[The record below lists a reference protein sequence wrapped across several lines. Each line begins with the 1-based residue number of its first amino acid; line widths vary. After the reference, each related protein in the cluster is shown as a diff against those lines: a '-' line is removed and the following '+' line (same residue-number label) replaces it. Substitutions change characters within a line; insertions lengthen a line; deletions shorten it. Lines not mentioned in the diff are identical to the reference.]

1 MTPIELAGCAVVLVA
16 AVSLGLLAHELAH
29 ALALRAAGVPY
40 ELTLFPGDGRG
51 RLRSAVAG
59 QWATVRPRVP
69 AAGAAP
75 WTLRLSAMM
84 PLALLAPLALV
95 PAGVVTDPFAAGHP
109 VAQAAVLG
117 WLACALPSPADFSV
131 LFHAERALDEER
143 GEADASA

>member
-1 MTPIELAGCAVVLVA
+1 MTPVELACSAVVLVA

-29 ALALRAAGVPY
+29 ALALRAASVPY
-40 ELTLFPGDGRG
+40 ELTLFPGSERG

-59 QWATVRPRVP
+59 QWATVRPR
-69 AAGAAP
+69 
-75 WTLRLSAMM
+75 
-84 PLALLAPLALV
+84 V